1 MKPLRLSRA
10 VVLVMEAIT
19 PSLSETCSGLG
30 VSMARLV
37 LGGMCRVSAS
47 HSTDNTRAF
56 TFPPL
61 LPLALGRPPSPGQR
75 AVAGAFYSPVPIGR
89 WCGPFQAQ
97 RKCRPAGFMP

>member
-1 MKPLRLSRA
+1 MKSLRLSRA

-61 LPLALGRPPSPGQR
+61 LPLALGMPLPCLR
-75 AVAGAFYSPVPIGR
+75 AVAGAFYSPVPAGR